1 MFATVAAVLIFALT
15 NATTAQAPPDTVS
28 TEDYRAL
35 LSVRSPI
42 SRTAALAD
50 PRVQE
55 VLSTAVLNQT
65 DYDIRDTGDVVTIN
79 TWGKTWV
86 TGSWQN
92 GYLISYADGKK
103 VEVSGDRK
111 TDAVVSVNITPREDK
126 VSNWSF
132 SDNQKKLIS
141 ILVNDTRFQNDF
153 AGKSDASDYYM
164 AVVRN
169 TAADD
174 PDSTGFI
181 VIGSPTDNKVLYFA
195 RIDPVAEKVLSV
207 EKGLT

>member
-1 MFATVAAVLIFALT
+1 MAVLIFAPT
-15 NATTAQAPPDTVS
+15 NASTAQAPPESVS

-35 LSVRSPI
+35 REARYPI
-42 SRTAALAD
+42 ARTVALAD

-65 DYDIRDTGDVVTIN
+65 DLELRDNQDMAIIN
-79 TWGKTWV
+79 TWGKTRV
-86 TGSWQN
+86 EGSWQN
-92 GYLISYADGKK
+92 GYLISYADGKR
-103 VEVSGDRK
+103 VEVLVDRK
-111 TDAVVSVNITPREDK
+111 TNSIVSVNITPREDK

-174 PDSTGFI
+174 PNSTGFI
-181 VIGSPTDNKVLYFA
+181 VIGSPT
-195 RIDPVAEKVLSV
+195 
-207 EKGLT
+207 